1 MVMPLNILEKTMNK
15 RVALLLKDNRII
27 EGKLIGY
34 DEYMNMV
41 LEDTEETNQ
50 GNVRKLG
57 TIILRGNNIVTIMP
71 KSE

>member
-15 RVALLLKDNRII
+15 RVGLLLKDNRII
-27 EGKLIGY
+27 EGKLVGY

-71 KSE
+71 

>member
-41 LEDTEETNQ
+41 LEDTEENNQ

>member
-1 MVMPLNILEKTMNK
+1 KTMNK

-41 LEDTEETNQ
+41 LEDTEENNQ

>member
-27 EGKLIGY
+27 EGKLVGY

-41 LEDTEETNQ
+41 LEETEENNQ

-57 TIILRGNNIVTIMP
+57 TIILRGNNIITIMP
-71 KSE
+71 KNE

>member
-71 KSE
+71 KSD